1 VPAGRGG
8 AGRRHARGARRRARR
23 AHGPA
28 LEPLDAAPSAPA
40 PGSAARRETL
50 RAAERDRA
58 DVAEERNAWRAEV
71 AAGRLDPAGLV
82 LVDEGG
88 AARPPAGGAGPGGHA
103 HDAPLRPGR
112 PPAPPD
118 AGRRPRPAAP
128 TATAVF
134 RAFAEQVLA
143 PAPRDRPGALVAM
156 DDLAPHEAAAGLEAI
171 RAAGPEPRP
180 PPRRSP
186 GPSPIEPCRSK
197 AEALLRARR
206 ARPLDELDR
215 EPPAVLAAVTPGD
228 ARGRFRFCGYPAPD

>member
-1 VPAGRGG
+1 MTV
-8 AGRRHARGARRRARR
+8 
-23 AHGPA
+23 
-28 LEPLDAAPSAPA
+28 
-40 PGSAARRETL
+40 
-50 RAAERDRA
+50 
-58 DVAEERNAWRAEV
+58 
-71 AAGRLDPAGLV
+71 
-82 LVDEGG
+82 
-88 AARPPAGGAGPGGHA
+88 
-103 HDAPLRPGR
+103 
-112 PPAPPD
+112 
-118 AGRRPRPAAP
+118 AAP

-215 EPPAVLAAVTPGD
+215 EPPAVLAAVTQGD
-228 ARGRFRFCGYPAPD
+228 ARGRFRLCGYPAPD